1 MVDSSAQW
9 DGVALPAFVRAVLD
23 SVGLLLLPG
32 AAEFHAEISPSWK
45 SGRAGDNPDFVREPP
60 GAHGGSCR
68 QGAAASGGLLS
79 EPLPG
84 AQQAV
89 CDLPHRC
96 LSRCLL
102 VQM

>member
-1 MVDSSAQW
+1 MDSSAQW
-9 DGVALPAFVRAVLD
+9 DGVALPAFVREVLH
-23 SVGLLLLPG
+23 SELVFYFCQGLLSFLLK
-32 AAEFHAEISPSWK
+32 SPLRGNRGGLGPIQTL
-45 SGRAGDNPDFVREPP
+45 SGKPP
-60 GAHGGSCR
+60 GPT
-68 QGAAASGGLLS
+68 GARADRELLASGGLLS

-96 LSRCLL
+96 LSRGVR